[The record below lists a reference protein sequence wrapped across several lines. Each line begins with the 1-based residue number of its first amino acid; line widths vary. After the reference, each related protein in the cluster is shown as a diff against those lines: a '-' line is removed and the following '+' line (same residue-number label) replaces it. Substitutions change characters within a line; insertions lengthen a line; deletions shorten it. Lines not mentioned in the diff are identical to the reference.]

1 MNELKPLL
9 NTRSFW
15 LTGVGGFG
23 FAFLFSLLGGNL
35 LETSV
40 KRGVAGFFMIL
51 AAHAIVRIWISV
63 FVTPGS
69 GTSTAIQTVPEQKG
83 TNFDVSLPS
92 EVPDAPPVASDFQP
106 WVLEADGEPLTDTQV
121 QNLADAI
128 RTIQN

>member
-15 LTGVGGFG
+15 LTGAGGFG

-51 AAHAIVRIWISV
+51 AAYAVVRIWISA
-63 FVTPGS
+63 FVTPVS
-69 GTSTAIQTVPEQKG
+69 GTSAANQTVPEQKG
-83 TNFDVSLPS
+83 TNFDVSLPA
-92 EVPDAPPVASDFQP
+92 EAPDTLPATSDFQP
-106 WVLEADGEPLTDTQV
+106 WVLGADSEPLTDTQV
-121 QNLADAI
+121 QNLVDAI